1 MNYNVNETRN
11 TLIKSLMKNPA
22 LHKSEKKKRYLKSI
36 YKAIDNCGFP
46 ESARV
51 MLEMSFV
58 ETLLELCSLHKKPIS
73 MFQLERFMK
82 EGMIDDIVDS
92 HMDNLTQQGK
102 TDPGAADFVE
112 RTKNDS
118 VLMLIQRGKI
128 AQQFEDILK
137 PTVETYS
144 DKFWAQDKHIC
155 SICQTEVK
163 MQESHNPE
171 PLNQGR
177 CCENCNEAV
186 VQYRVS
192 QFMSGMAKHQ
202 QQEGATIH

>member
-1 MNYNVNETRN
+1 
-11 TLIKSLMKNPA
+11 MKEPA
-22 LHKSEKKKRYLKSI
+22 LNKCDKKKRYLKSI
-36 YKAIDNCGFP
+36 FKAIDDADFA
-46 ESARV
+46 ESAKF
-51 MLEMSFV
+51 MLEVSFIK
-58 ETLLELCSLHKKPIS
+58 TLTEFCHLRRKPATL
-73 MFQLERFMK
+73 FELERFMK